1 MEHKRV
7 LSIQDYSIMGR
18 CSTTVAL
25 PIISSCLVECVAL
38 PSCILSNHTQFKS
51 WEISDLTSKMYL
63 NTTKWDEYDHFF
75 DSIYTGYLLDTQIV
89 ETLKIIEKYYTNK
102 TNIIVDPAMA
112 DDKKLYPGFD
122 ISHINIMN
130 SLVKK
135 ANIVIPNLSELV
147 FLTFSEIK
155 DEYTENEL
163 LVMLKK
169 LSNNNKTV
177 ILTGVKKNN
186 KNIIYLYSQ
195 NKLTLFTSVNKK
207 GKYHGSGDLFAST
220 FVGAYTRLN
229 DINLAIDIAKTVVSK
244 SIDAT
249 IKEKI
254 DGVIYGLN
262 FEEVIPYLSNKIKK
276 ETNKK

>member
-75 DSIYTGYLLDTQIV
+75 DAIYTGYLLDTQII
-89 ETLKIIEKYYTNK
+89 ETLKIIEKYNTNK
-102 TNIIVDPAMA
+102 TDIIVDPAMA
-112 DDKKLYPGFD
+112 ESFKLYPGFNS
-122 ISHINIMN
+122 SHIEYMN
-130 SLVKK
+130 KLVNK
-135 ANIVIPNLSELV
+135 ASIVIPNLSELV
-147 FLTFSEIK
+147 FLTNSEIK
-155 DEYTENEL
+155 DNYSDNEIL
-163 LVMLKK
+163 LMLNK
-169 LSNNNKTV
+169 LSNKTKIV
-177 ILTGVKKNN
+177 ILTGIKRNN
-186 KNIIYLYSQ
+186 KNIIYLYHK
-195 NKLTLFTSVNKK
+195 NKLTLFTSENKK
-207 GKYHGSGDLFAST
+207 GNYHGSGDLFAST

-229 DINLAIDIAKTVVSK
+229 DINLAIDIAKNVVSK

>member
-102 TNIIVDPAMA
+102 TTIIVDPAMA
-112 DDKKLYPGFD
+112 ESFKLYPGFD
-122 ISHINIMN
+122 LGHIEYMN
-130 SLVKK
+130 KLVNK
-135 ANIVIPNLSELV
+135 ASIVIPNLSELV
-147 FLTFSEIK
+147 FLTNSEIK
-155 DEYTENEL
+155 DNYSDNEIL
-163 LVMLKK
+163 LMLNK
-169 LSNNNKTV
+169 LSNKTKIV
-177 ILTGVKKNN
+177 ILTGIKRNN
-186 KNIIYLYSQ
+186 KNIIYLLKK

-207 GKYHGSGDLFAST
+207 GNYHGSGDLFAST

>member
-38 PSCILSNHTQFKS
+38 PSCVLSNHTQFKS

-63 NTTKWDEYDHFF
+63 NTTKWDNYDHDF
-75 DSIYTGYLLDTQIV
+75 DAIYTGYLLDSQIT
-89 ETLKIIEKYYTNK
+89 ETLKIIEKYNSSRT
-102 TNIIVDPAMA
+102 TIIVDPAMA

-229 DINLAIDIAKTVVSK
+229 DIDLAIDIAKTVVSK

-262 FEEVIPYLSNKIKK
+262 FEEVIPYLSNRIKK
-276 ETNKK
+276 EINRK